1 MNETPAVIRQQ
12 MELTKLQLA
21 EKLESLERQVST
33 TVRTTET
40 AVTATMETVQSVT
53 GAVHGAVD
61 SVANLLNVNRHVE
74 KHPWLIVGGAVI
86 AGYLAAEFFTGK
98 IREGVSNSG
107 TTTKSTANQL
117 NRQPVIAP
125 LARDALIAVGHSAGT
140 TRSTWN
146 QFKEASIGSLI
157 DIVPKTISRIIPF
170 VVDRLIDSLSQPAKD
185 SSSTPAEPENSREPS
200 QVESHRLRIANY
212 ETLPSVIDGRCQ
224 KKV

>member
-1 MNETPAVIRQQ
+1 MIRQQ

-40 AVTATMETVQSVT
+40 AVTATMETVESVT

-61 SVANLLNVNRHVE
+61 SVANLLDVNRHVE
-74 KHPWLIVGGAVI
+74 KYPWLVVGGAVI

-98 IREGVSNSG
+98 TREGVSDTA
-107 TTTKSTANQL
+107 TTTNSTANQL

-125 LARDALIAVGHSAGT
+125 LAREASIAIGHSAGT
-140 TRSTWN
+140 ARSPWD
-146 QFKEASIGSLI
+146 QFKDAAVGSLI
-157 DIVPKTISRIIPF
+157 DIVPQTISRIIPF
-170 VVDRLIDSLSQPAKD
+170 VVDRVIDSWSQSAID
-185 SSSTPAEPENSREPS
+185 SSSTPAEPEIAREPS
-200 QVESHRLRIANY
+200 QVESHRLRIANS